1 MTGDSASGSAR
12 VFEALR
18 RNLLEVM
25 PELEPDGVTM
35 DGTLADLGC
44 NSVDRADV
52 VTMTMEDLAVDVPVM
67 EFQGVGDIRSLVR
80 LLSRYGDGAG
90 ARG

>member
-1 MTGDSASGSAR
+1 MTGDSANGSAR

-18 RNLLEVM
+18 RNVLEVM
-25 PELEPDGVTM
+25 PDLEPDSVTM

-52 VTMTMEDLAVDVPVM
+52 VTMTMEELAVDVPVM
-67 EFQGVGDIRSLVR
+67 EFQGVGDIRSLVH

-90 ARG
+90 AQG